1 MEELK
6 KIDQVEFLNLIL
18 ETTLINE
25 IITAESPEDLFSGT
39 VNTDIFAPL
48 FACYR
53 YAAKSGEL
61 VWDDIVMLLDRIR
74 EAVISKIES
83 EEISTEDLKA

>member
-6 KIDQVEFLNLIL
+6 KIDQVELLNLTL

-25 IITAESPEDLFSGT
+25 IISAESPEDLFSGSI
-39 VNTDIFAPL
+39 NTDIFTPL

-61 VWDDIVMLLDRIR
+61 VWDDIAMLLDRIR
-74 EAVISKIES
+74 EAVIAKIES
-83 EEISTEDLKA
+83 EEISAEDLKA